1 MKQIQP
7 VQIWTASGTKS
18 AEFFDARII
27 ADDLETSCTFY
38 WNLNAGSSV
47 TDENGLE
54 SNAPGEQLA
63 EGNCSMSGDDYLA
76 WDGSNTAAYQYVAN
90 QIGVVII

>member
-7 VQIWTASGTKS
+7 IQIWTASGTKT

-38 WNLNAGSSV
+38 WNLNAASVVSAEDGSQS
-47 TDENGLE
+47 TQ
-54 SNAPGEQLA
+54 AGEQLA
-63 EGNCSMSGDDYLA
+63 DGNVSMSGEDYLA
-76 WDGSNTAAYQYVAN
+76 WDGSNAAAYQYVASA
-90 QIGVVII
+90 IGVVII